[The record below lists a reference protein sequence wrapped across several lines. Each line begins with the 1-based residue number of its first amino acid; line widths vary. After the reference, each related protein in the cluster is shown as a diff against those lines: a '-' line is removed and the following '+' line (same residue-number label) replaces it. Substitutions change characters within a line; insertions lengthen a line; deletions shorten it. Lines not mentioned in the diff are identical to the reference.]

1 MVAYVYASL
10 ELETCVTVCVTYAT
24 VSVASVTVLVTCV
37 TLIVTYVTVCVELRP
52 IRSFCFNFIFVK
64 TDVFIVRVNI
74 RGGDSHGK

>member
-1 MVAYVYASL
+1 
-10 ELETCVTVCVTYAT
+10 
-24 VSVASVTVLVTCV
+24 VSVASVTVLVTCVTLIVTYVTVCVTCV